1 MGRYR
6 RAATHTRM
14 LLIRRQKRSLIH
26 CLAPLT
32 ICIRSPRCF
41 YFSETGGGGGAL
53 FYYFFTFFGGGGGF
67 VAFNS
72 WHAKGS
78 GITMATFF
86 SVIFFFFFLF
96 SFAAFRRSRAIL
108 TFVFSFIESGERR
121 RAVLLRL
128 SLSCRFTPVYFQFD
142 VGCRETSVF
151 FWKR

>member
-53 FYYFFTFFGGGGGF
+53 FYYFFTFFGGGGVCCVQQLTCKRFGNNNGNVLF
-67 VAFNS
+67 C
-72 WHAKGS
+72 H
-78 GITMATFF
+78 
-86 SVIFFFFFLF
+86 FFFFLF